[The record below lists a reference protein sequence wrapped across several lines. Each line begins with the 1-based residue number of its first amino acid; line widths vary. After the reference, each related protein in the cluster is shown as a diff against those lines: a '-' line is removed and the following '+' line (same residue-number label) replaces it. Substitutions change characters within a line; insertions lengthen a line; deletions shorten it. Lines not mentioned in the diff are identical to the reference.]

1 MTFAKYVTVPFYPGC
16 QPPEMLQKM
25 LAILALLII
34 MTVNGLSVKLSS
46 KINIFFTV
54 AKLLLVFLIVLAGIV
69 QLCKGKVDNF
79 KDSFEGTSTSAS
91 AWAIA
96 IYSHG

>member
-1 MTFAKYVTVPFYPGC
+1 
-16 QPPEMLQKM
+16 MLQKM

-46 KINIFFTV
+46 RINIFFTV
-54 AKLLLVFLIVLAGIV
+54 AKLLLVFLIVIAGVV
-69 QLCKGKVDNF
+69 QLFKGKVDNF
-79 KDSFEGTSTSAS
+79 KNSFEGTSTSAS

-96 IYSHG
+96 IYSYG